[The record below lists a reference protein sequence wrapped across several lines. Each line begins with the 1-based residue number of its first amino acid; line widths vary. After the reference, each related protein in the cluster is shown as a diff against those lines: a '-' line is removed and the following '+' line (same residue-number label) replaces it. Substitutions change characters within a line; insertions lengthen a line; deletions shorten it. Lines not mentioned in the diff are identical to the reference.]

1 MEALTTKDVKKMN
14 PKTSIR
20 AIEDRSISVLCKRCA
35 TRIWFMTQF
44 TADVPKEFDCP
55 VCGSKNQ

>member
-1 MEALTTKDVKKMN
+1 MEALTTKDVKKLN
-14 PKTSIR
+14 LKR